1 MNPLIQLK
9 KTTPQFLLAFGLI
22 CFGLLPGAKAADPAA
37 PDMALAGWNTT
48 DGYLALAGL
57 TTGLYNSALGAFS
70 LLSNG
75 AANFNTGVGAGALL
89 SNTATENTAVGA
101 GALLS
106 NIGGDGSTAV
116 GAFALFNDTIGGNN
130 EAMGVNALFSNTSGS
145 SNIAIG
151 TDSLGHNVSGGAN
164 TVVGKTAGDNIVTGS
179 NNTYIGADAG
189 GPADESNTIRIGNTN
204 NSACFIAGIAGAF
217 NPTDTVKIDPSTG
230 QLGDQPSSVR
240 FKKDIDRMDKTSEAI
255 FSLRPVTFHYKN
267 DKTNTPQFGLI
278 AEEVAKVNPA
288 LIGVDKEGK
297 PYCVQYDKVNA
308 MLLNEFLKEH
318 QAFVEE
324 QHKMEKLEATVT
336 NLMATVKEQAAQ
348 IQKVSAQL
356 EVSKPE
362 PQTVLNNR

>member
-9 KTTPQFLLAFGLI
+9 KTTPQFLVAFGLI

-37 PDMALAGWNTT
+37 PDMALAGWNTA

-75 AANFNTGVGAGALL
+75 AASFNTGVGAGALL

-164 TVVGKTAGDNIVTGS
+164 TVVGGTAGDNIVTGS

-217 NPTDTVKIDPSTG
+217 NPTDTVKIDPATG
-230 QLGDQPSSVR
+230 QIGDQPSSAR
-240 FKKDIDRMDKTSEAI
+240 FKKDVDRMDKTSEAI

-318 QAFVEE
+318 DKVE
-324 QHKMEKLEATVT
+324 QLEKQV
-336 NLMATVKEQAAQ
+336 AALTAGL
-348 IQKVSAQL
+348 QKVSAQL
-356 EVSKPE
+356 ELRRSS
-362 PQTVLNNR
+362 PQTVLNNH

>member
-1 MNPLIQLK
+1 MNTLIQLK
-9 KTTPQFLLAFGLI
+9 RATPIFLVAVAYFALCPMAQAEN
-22 CFGLLPGAKAADPAA
+22 PPRA
-37 PDMALAGWNTT
+37 PDTALAGGNTA
-48 DGYLALAGL
+48 DGHLALAGL
-57 TTGLYNSALGAFS
+57 TTGLYNSAFGVFS

-89 SNTATENTAVGA
+89 SNTATENTALGA

-106 NIGGDGSTAV
+106 DIDGDSNTAV
-116 GAFALFNDTIGGNN
+116 GAFALVNNTGSNN
-130 EAMGVNALFSNTSGS
+130 EAMGVDALFSNTTGS

-151 TDSLGHNVSGGAN
+151 TDSLGHTVSGSAN
-164 TVVGKTAGDNIVTGS
+164 TVVGATAGENIVTGI
-179 NNTYIGADAG
+179 NNIYIGADAG
-189 GPADESNTIRIGNTN
+189 GSADESNTIRIGNTN

-230 QLGDQPSSVR
+230 QLGDQPSSAR

-255 FSLRPVTFHYKN
+255 FSLRPVTFHYRN
-267 DKTNTPQFGLI
+267 DKTNTQQFGLI

-318 QAFVEE
+318 RHVQE
-324 QHKMEKLEATVT
+324 QDAII
-336 NLMATVKEQAAQ
+336 ARQQKEIDALTAVV
-348 IQKVSAQL
+348 QKVSAQL
-356 EVSKPE
+356 EVSKPA
-362 PQTVLNNR
+362 PQTVLNH